1 MSKYKIVFISTE
13 IPQHHRERVKA
24 NLSVIFRQPVS
35 RLEVLFQDK
44 PVTLKKDLDLVQA
57 NRYRDA
63 VEREG
68 GVCRVEPMNE
78 GTSSMSMTIE
88 PRAAASSSQKI
99 ITCPRCATRQRLAPI
114 CSACGV
120 ILQSYDDEIRTAK
133 AKEVWVKGVDPDRR
147 KAKMD
152 RRIAQDR
159 RGELRFQ
166 TDRRNGSERR
176 AGIAGWHRNRDMF
189 RG

>member
-24 NLSVIFRQPVS
+24 NLSVIFRQPIS

-88 PRAAASSSQKI
+88 PRSPASPSNKI
-99 ITCPRCATRQRLAPI
+99 VTCPRCATRQRMAPI

-120 ILQSYDDEIRTAK
+120 ILQNFDDEIRTVKAK
-133 AKEVWVKGVDPDRR
+133 ASWKQGDPDRR
-147 KAKMD
+147 KNHQD

-166 TDRRNGSERR
+166 TDRRTGSERR
-176 AGIAGWHRNRDMF
+176 AGIAGWHRNRDAF

>member
-1 MSKYKIVFISTE
+1 VSKYKIVFISTE

-24 NLSVIFRQPVS
+24 NLSVIFRKPVS
-35 RLEVLFQDK
+35 KLEVLFQDK
-44 PVTLKKDLDLVQA
+44 PVTIKKDLDLVQA

-78 GTSSMSMTIE
+78 GTSSISMTIE
-88 PRAAASSSQKI
+88 PNKPANDDI
-99 ITCPRCATRQRLAPI
+99 ITCPRCATRQRRAPI

-120 ILQSYDDEIRTAK
+120 ILHSFEDEIRDVKAK
-133 AKEVWVKGVDPDRR
+133 AAWKPGDPDRR
-147 KAKMD
+147 KNRHD
-152 RRIAQDR
+152 RRLAMDR

-166 TDRRNGSERR
+166 TDRRTGTERR
-176 AGIAGWHRNRDMF
+176 AGIAGWHRNRDAF
-189 RG
+189 RS